1 MPNPTTVSEV
11 ACKAAYLLTVHLW
24 WLAGEAKSTKAQ
36 SETAAFLLHAR
47 EMFDEADSDGS
58 YDISAA
64 ELQQLMSQLIKG
76 KMGEKEMA
84 QEVRAIPRRGCPA
97 GGVLMVIRA
106 GV

>member
-1 MPNPTTVSEV
+1 
-11 ACKAAYLLTVHLW
+11 
-24 WLAGEAKSTKAQ
+24 
-36 SETAAFLLHAR
+36 
-47 EMFDEADSDGS
+47 MFDEADSDGS

-64 ELQQLMSQLIKG
+64 ELQQLMSQLMKG

-84 QEVRAIPRRGCPA
+84 QEVPATPRRGCPA